1 MFDLDGTLVD
11 TIALI
16 IESYQHAF
24 RSVLGAQMPE
34 TQIRSWIGQP
44 LIRCF
49 QQASLEHADQL
60 FECYTVWNQANTE
73 RLARRYAGIDRLLV
87 ELANAGVQVAVATS
101 KRLAPAQ
108 VALTWCGLDG
118 LVDTLVTMED
128 TIRHKPD
135 PEPLLHAAQRLGVA
149 PEQAAYV
156 GDAAV
161 DLRAARAA
169 GMSGVGVLWGAGTPE
184 TLKPERPCALV
195 ETVEALHAL
204 LLPLPEPAV
213 GVNPPPVATFAQPAG
228 T

>member
-1 MFDLDGTLVD
+1 MFAKLWNDEAGFIVSMELLFVA
-11 TIALI
+11 TIL
-16 IESYQHAF
+16 
-24 RSVLGAQMPE
+24 VLGLITGWAQLE
-34 TQIRSWIGQP
+34 N
-44 LIRCF
+44 
-49 QQASLEHADQL
+49 SLKSE
-60 FECYTVWNQANTE
+60 
-73 RLARRYAGIDRLLV
+73 LV